1 MCGMNRIY
9 WDIDKISMLT
19 DHLDASA
26 HSPGMIQFFLCLE
39 DELEIRVGKEKIR
52 KIQVIRSV
60 DVLIFLRF
68 FYDILLQKGVCSYG

>member
-26 HSPGMIQFFLCLE
+26 HSHGMIQFFLCLE
-39 DELEIRVGKEKIR
+39 DELEIRV
-52 KIQVIRSV
+52 
-60 DVLIFLRF
+60 
-68 FYDILLQKGVCSYG
+68 KGCKC